1 MRTEHNTN
9 GTLTVSDIIDGYR
22 EHRLYIG
29 YTQLEAQKLFK
40 SEMRKVKP

>member
-1 MRTEHNTN
+1 MKTEHNPN
-9 GTLTVSDIIDGYR
+9 GSLTVSDIINGYR

-40 SEMRKVKP
+40 AEMKE